1 MAAAASE
8 NFSGRLETEVTS
20 IFIKASKSISMT
32 STLLVE
38 EAPVLVRSAAKDGSR
53 RPDTARNAA
62 HRFHRPTSSLN
73 AGGCVLLRDLLLMM
87 LIPSCRRLFCHL
99 GGKQKH
105 ARCQM
110 AGRVHFTLTNGP

>member
-8 NFSGRLETEVTS
+8 SFSGRLETEVTS
-20 IFIKASKSISMT
+20 IFINASRSISMT

-38 EAPVLVRSAAKDGSR
+38 EALVVRSAAKDGR
-53 RPDTARNAA
+53 RKPDTARNAA
-62 HRFHRPTSSLN
+62 HRFHRPTCSVN